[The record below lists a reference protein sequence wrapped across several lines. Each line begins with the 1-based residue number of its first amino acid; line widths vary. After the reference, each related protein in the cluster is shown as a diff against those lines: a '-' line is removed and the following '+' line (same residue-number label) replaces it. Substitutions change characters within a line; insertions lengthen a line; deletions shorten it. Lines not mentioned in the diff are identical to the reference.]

1 MIGLLT
7 RYQYN
12 MNCITKNDISGAV
25 RELYETMERNEKAF
39 EQREKELKKGGN
51 LLDEL
56 KKARAK
62 LKLFEEAPL
71 LPGFDVEDLGED
83 D

>member
-1 MIGLLT
+1 MMGLLS
-7 RYQYN
+7 RFQKD
-12 MNCITKNDISGAV
+12 MNCVMRNDIPGAV
-25 RELYETMERNEKAF
+25 RELYATMERNEKAF
-39 EQREKELKKGGN
+39 AKREAELRMGGN

-71 LPGFDVEDLGED
+71 LPGFNVEDLK
-83 D
+83 

>member
-1 MIGLLT
+1 MIGLLSKF
-7 RYQYN
+7 QKN

-25 RELYETMERNEKAF
+25 REIYETMERNEEAF
-39 EQREKELKKGGN
+39 AKREAELRMGGN

-62 LKLFEEAPL
+62 LKHFEQAPL
-71 LPGFDVEDLGED
+71 LPGFDIDDLK
-83 D
+83 

>member
-1 MIGLLT
+1 MTGLLT
-7 RYQYN
+7 RLQKN

-25 RELYETMERNEKAF
+25 REVYETMDRNEAAF
-39 EQREKELKKGGN
+39 KKREAELRMGGN

-62 LKLFEEAPL
+62 LKHFEEAPL
-71 LPGFDVEDLGED
+71 LPGFDMDDLK
-83 D
+83 

>member
-1 MIGLLT
+1 MIGLLS
-7 RYQYN
+7 RFQKN
-12 MNCITKNDISGAV
+12 MNCITRNDISGAV

-39 EQREKELKKGGN
+39 AKREAELRMGGN

-62 LKLFEEAPL
+62 LKHFEEAPL
-71 LPGFDVEDLGED
+71 LPGFDMEDLK
-83 D
+83 